1 MDPDQWKRNN
11 LVKHLVMKP
20 QIIKEITSTTCY
32 RVKIVQ
38 REFWEKFT
46 LHLCFVNLVV
56 TGTTQSAIT
65 TSAY

>member
-1 MDPDQWKRNN
+1 M
-11 LVKHLVMKP
+11 KHLVMKP